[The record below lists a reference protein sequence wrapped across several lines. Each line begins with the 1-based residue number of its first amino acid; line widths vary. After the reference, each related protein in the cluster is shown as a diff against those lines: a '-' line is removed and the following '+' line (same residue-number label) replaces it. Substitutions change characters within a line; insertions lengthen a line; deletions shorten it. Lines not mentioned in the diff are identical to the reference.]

1 MVSRSAA
8 YLAACIVTIIPPFLS
23 FKINRTWVVL
33 VVVVF
38 LLLLDELEGISML
51 G

>member
-8 YLAACIVTIIPPFLS
+8 YLAACIVTIIPPFL
-23 FKINRTWVVL
+23 FNRTWVVL